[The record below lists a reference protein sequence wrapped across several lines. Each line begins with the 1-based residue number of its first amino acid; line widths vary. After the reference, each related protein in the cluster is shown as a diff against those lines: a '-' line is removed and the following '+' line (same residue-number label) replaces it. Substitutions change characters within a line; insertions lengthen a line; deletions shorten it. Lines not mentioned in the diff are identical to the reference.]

1 MHMQK
6 KDIASLVVYV
16 FSLVLMLIQEK
27 DIASLVVYAFRQRIC
42 GFDLLRSEKGRVV
55 VCDVNGWSF
64 VKNST
69 KYYDDAA
76 GIIRKQVPRV
86 VQNT

>member
-1 MHMQK
+1 MP
-6 KDIASLVVYV
+6 SL
-16 FSLVLMLIQEK
+16 LDLITPALSIPSTQEK

-76 GIIRKQVPRV
+76 GIIRR
-86 VQNT
+86 